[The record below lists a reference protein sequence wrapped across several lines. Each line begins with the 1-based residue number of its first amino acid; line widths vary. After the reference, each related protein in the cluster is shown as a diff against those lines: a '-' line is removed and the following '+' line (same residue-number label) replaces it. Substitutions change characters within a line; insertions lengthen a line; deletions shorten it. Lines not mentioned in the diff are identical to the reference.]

1 MASQGLA
8 KESSIPSPLSS
19 VLAEESRSEGVQSSS
34 PHQPAQAT
42 DDVAIRV
49 QNLSK
54 CYHIYDKP
62 HDRLKQAIYPR
73 LRRLMGMERKNYA
86 REFWALKN
94 VSFDVKKG
102 ETVGIIGRNGSG
114 KSTLLQLICGTLSA
128 TNGTIETQGRI
139 AALLELGSG
148 FNPEFTGR
156 ENVYMN
162 AAVLGLSQSE
172 IDAKYDDIVA
182 FAEIGEFVD
191 RPVKTYSSGMFVRL
205 AFAVIAHVDAD
216 ILVIDEALAVGD
228 VFFRQKC
235 MRFLNSFK
243 MNGTIILVT
252 HDSGTVVS
260 FCDRSIWLER
270 GEVQSIGE
278 AKHVCDAYLAR
289 RYDAPRFDAR
299 KQLTETPSLS
309 SGRNSLSKHDA
320 RMDFINHS
328 NLRNDIEIY
337 DFSPETRGFGSGG
350 ATITNARLTDLAGRQ
365 LSWVVGGEMVRIEIE
380 ALLSVACSNIIT
392 GFQFKN
398 GLGQAVFDQ
407 NSYIAYCLNPFAANP
422 NEVVKGVFTFRLP
435 ILPPGSYTVDV
446 AIADGIPPNVTQLQW
461 LHDAFSLES
470 HTSSVVSGLV
480 GLVCD
485 SIELHGQANES
496 TNVQREQCQG
506 I

>member
-1 MASQGLA
+1 MSSEGLA
-8 KESSIPSPLSS
+8 KESSIPSPLSCA
-19 VLAEESRSEGVQSSS
+19 LAEEGRSEGGQSSS
-34 PHQPAQAT
+34 PQQPAQVA

-73 LRRLMGMERKNYA
+73 LRRLMGMEPKNYA
-86 REFWALKN
+86 REFWALKD
-94 VSFDVKKG
+94 VSFEIKKG

-128 TNGTIETQGRI
+128 TSGTIETQGRI

-156 ENVYMN
+156 ENVYIN
-162 AAVLGLSQSE
+162 ASILGLSQAE
-172 IDAKYDDIVA
+172 IDAKFDEIVA
-182 FAEIGEFVD
+182 FAEIGDFID
-191 RPVKTYSSGMFVRL
+191 QPVKTYSSGMFVRL
-205 AFAVIAHVDAD
+205 AFAVIVHVDAD

-235 MRFLNSFK
+235 MRFLNNFK
-243 MNGTIILVT
+243 MNGTIIFVT
-252 HDSGTVVS
+252 HDSCTVVS
-260 FCDRSIWLER
+260 LCDRAIWLER
-270 GEVQSIGE
+270 GEAQLIGE
-278 AKHVCDAYLAR
+278 AKHVCEAYLAR
-289 RYDAPRFDAR
+289 RYDAACFNAQ
-299 KQLTETPSLS
+299 KQITETPSLS
-309 SGRNSLSKHDA
+309 LGRNALSKHDA

-328 NLRNDIEIY
+328 NLRNDIEV
-337 DFSPETRGFGSGG
+337 FSFSSETRGFGSGG
-350 ATITNARLTDLAGRQ
+350 GTITNARLTDLAGRQ

-380 ALLSVACSNIIT
+380 ALVNVACSNIII
-392 GFQFKN
+392 GFQLKN

-407 NSYIAYCLNPFAANP
+407 NSYMAYCLNPFAANP
-422 NEVVKGVFTFRLP
+422 NEVVKGIFTFRLP

-446 AIADGIPPNVTQLQW
+446 AIADGIPPSVIQLQW

-485 SIELHGQANES
+485 SIELYGQTKES